1 MTTTTAPL
9 SIQLYTVREQL
20 AVDPA
25 ATFERLREIG
35 FTTVEL
41 FGLVQYTAVYTDL
54 PLYGLAASSAHVPL
68 VDADVV
74 PVFEAAQAIGVT
86 TLIHPLTEA
95 SRWTT
100 GDDIAAIADELN
112 RVSAIAADIGITVG
126 YHNHAWELESR
137 VDGTT
142 GLEVLADLLDPAVV
156 LEVDTY
162 WAAVGGADP
171 VALLERLGDRVQLL
185 HIKDGP
191 ITKNDLD
198 QVAVGGG
205 RMPVPEILAAAPQ
218 AIRVVELDDFDG
230 DIFSAVADSAAYLVS
245 LGEHL

>member
-1 MTTTTAPL
+1 MTTTAPL
-9 SIQLYTVREQL
+9 SVQLYTVRREL

-25 ATFERLREIG
+25 GTLERLRAIG
-35 FTTVEL
+35 YSTVEL
-41 FGLVQYTAVYTDL
+41 FALVDFAEVYSELSTF
-54 PLYGLAASSAHVPL
+54 GLAPSSAHVSL
-68 VDADVV
+68 VDVDVV
-74 PVFEAAQAIGVT
+74 PVFEAARAVGVT
-86 TLIHPLTEA
+86 TLIHPFTDA

-100 GDDIAAIADELN
+100 GDDIAAIAAELN
-112 RVSAIAADIGITVG
+112 RVAAIAADIGITVG

-142 GLEVLADLLDPAVV
+142 GLEVLADLLDPGVV

-171 VALLERLGDRVQLL
+171 VALLERLGSRVQLL

-191 ITKNDLD
+191 LTGNDLE
-198 QVAVGGG
+198 QVAVGSGS
-205 RMPVPEILAAAPQ
+205 MPVPAILAAAPH

-230 DIFSAVADSAAYLVS
+230 DMLTAVADRAAYLVGH
-245 LGEHL
+245 GELL

>member
-1 MTTTTAPL
+1 MTTTAPL
-9 SIQLYTVREQL
+9 SVQLYTVRREL
-20 AVDPA
+20 AADPA
-25 ATFERLREIG
+25 GTFERLRAIG
-35 FTTVEL
+35 FSTVEL
-41 FGLVQYTAVYTDL
+41 FALVDYADVYREL
-54 PLYGLAASSAHVPL
+54 PEYGLAPSSAHVGL

-74 PVFEAAQAIGVT
+74 PVFEAARAVGVT
-86 TLIHPLTEA
+86 TLIHPFTDA

-100 GDDIAAIADELN
+100 GDDIAAIAAELN
-112 RVSAIAADIGITVG
+112 RVAAIAADLGITVG

-142 GLEVLADLLDPAVV
+142 GLEVLADLLDPSVV

-191 ITKNDLD
+191 LTTNDLE
-198 QVAVGGG
+198 QVAVGSGG
-205 RMPVPEILAAAPQ
+205 MPVPAILEAAPH

-230 DIFSAVADSAAYLVS
+230 DMLTAVADSAAYLVG